1 MISFLRL
8 IRSLNLFIVLVTI
21 FGVVLFHSKISDV
34 NLYEFLNLNLFLFIL
49 STLLITAAGNIIND
63 YFDIKADKVN
73 KPNRLIVSKN
83 IKRRWAIILHLCF
96 NTFAFIISLYLSF
109 IFKNLLLVLI
119 PFFAI
124 NLLWFYSW
132 YLKKKL
138 ILGNV
143 TIAFL
148 TALVPILTAIY
159 LNKII
164 PLNNQELGL
173 IYLISS
179 FAFLQN
185 LIREIIK
192 DTEDIEGD
200 KLIYVKSIPIYFG
213 KSITKIICLVL
224 LLILPLT
231 LLTSLLVN
239 SFQQLNE
246 ETLIFI
252 PILISGIINIILV
265 IFILFDN
272 FQKLRL
278 YNSLLKLSLI
288 AGITSFYFISF
299 T

>member
-8 IRSLNLFIVLVTI
+8 VRLLNLLIVLVTI
-21 FGVVLFHSKISDV
+21 LGVVIFHAKISNN
-34 NLYEFLNLNLFLFIL
+34 NLYEFLNFNLFLFIL

-63 YFDIKADKVN
+63 YFDIKADKIN

-83 IKRRWAIILHLCF
+83 IKRRWAIVLHLSF
-96 NTFAFIISLYLSF
+96 NTIAIIISLYLSL

-119 PFFAI
+119 PFIAI

-164 PLNNQELGL
+164 PFNNDELGL
-173 IYLISS
+173 IYLIAS

-213 KSITKIICLVL
+213 KRITKMICLVL
-224 LLILPLT
+224 LLILPIT
-231 LLTSLLVN
+231 IATSLMVN
-239 SFQQLNE
+239 SFQPLSE
-246 ETLIFI
+246 KTPIFI
-252 PILISGIINIILV
+252 PIMISGIINIFLV

-278 YNSLLKLSLI
+278 YNSLLKASLF

>member
-8 IRSLNLFIVLVTI
+8 VRFLNLFIVLVTI
-21 FGVVLFHSKISDV
+21 LGVVLFHAKIS
-34 NLYEFLNLNLFLFIL
+34 NINFNELLNFNLFLFIL

-63 YFDIKADKVN
+63 YFDIKADKIN
-73 KPNRLIVSKN
+73 KPNRLIISKN
-83 IKRRWAIILHLCF
+83 IKRRWAIVLHLSF
-96 NTFAFIISLYLSF
+96 NTFAFIISLYLSL

-119 PFFAI
+119 PFIAI

-138 ILGNV
+138 ILGNI

-164 PLNNQELGL
+164 PFNNEELGL
-173 IYLISS
+173 IYLIAA

-213 KSITKIICLVL
+213 KKITKMICLVL
-224 LLILPLT
+224 LLILPIT
-231 LLTSLLVN
+231 IASSLLVN
-239 SFQQLNE
+239 SFHPLSE
-246 ETLIFI
+246 KTHIFI
-252 PILISGIINIILV
+252 PIVISGIINIILV
-265 IFILFDN
+265 IFILLDN

-278 YNSLLKLSLI
+278 YNSLLKVSLI
-288 AGITSFYFISF
+288 AGITSFYIISF